1 MKPQNHVWLETAA
14 FTFAALLWASSL
26 SMAAEKGSTDP
37 SGTWKLV
44 TINPQ
49 TKARSAEHTLKLKLD
64 GGKLTGTMEG
74 RSEIN
79 GKVKLFQWAITDTKL
94 QGNDISFT
102 VTHPPTYGNGPDST
116 TTYEGKFTGATMTG
130 KAETEWS
137 GNVKKRDF
145 EAHRVKE

>member
-1 MKPQNHVWLETAA
+1 MKQQNHIWLEAAA
-14 FTFAALLWASSL
+14 FMFAALVWASSS
-26 SMAAEKGSTDP
+26 SMAADKDSTDP

-49 TKARSAEHTLKLKLD
+49 TKAKSPEHTLKLKLD
-64 GGKLTGTMEG
+64 SGKLTGTLEG

-79 GKVKLFQWAITDTKL
+79 GKVKLFEWAIKDTKV

-116 TTYEGKFTGATMTG
+116 TTYEGKFTGATMNG
-130 KAETEWS
+130 KCETEWS
-137 GNVKKRDF
+137 GNVMKRDF
-145 EAHRVKE
+145 EAHRVRE